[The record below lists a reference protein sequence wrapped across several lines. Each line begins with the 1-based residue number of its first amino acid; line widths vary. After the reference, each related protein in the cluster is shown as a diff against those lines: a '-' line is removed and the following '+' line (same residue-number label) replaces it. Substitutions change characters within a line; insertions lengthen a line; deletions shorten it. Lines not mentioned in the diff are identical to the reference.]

1 MKQSALTYIL
11 GAFFCLY
18 VLFLYGPMFVIF
30 VLSFQGPTGGM
41 TFPMQGVSLH
51 WFKELWSQ
59 NTSGDV
65 AGSFQRSLILGLVVM
80 VITVIVSVA
89 AGFGFRRNFPGA
101 KVVFYSAI
109 ISLIM
114 PGFLISFGLGL
125 ILQLMDIEAQWFTS
139 ALGAQLT
146 WTLPFGLLIMFAVL
160 ARFDRSVEEASQD
173 LGATRRQTLQHITL
187 PLLAPGIVGVALF
200 GFTLSYDEIPRT
212 TLVVGDSN
220 TLPMEVLAMTNTL
233 TTPSLYAIGTITT
246 LVSLICIGLALFS
259 VTRMQRRTG
268 IRGVKSDG

>member
-1 MKQSALTYIL
+1 MRHPPVTYIL
-11 GAFFCLY
+11 GAFFGLY
-18 VLFLYGPMFVIF
+18 ILFLYGPMFVIF
-30 VLSFQGPTGGM
+30 LLSFQGPTGGM
-41 TFPMQGVSLH
+41 TFPLQGVSLH
-51 WFKELWSQ
+51 WFRELWAQ

-65 AGSFQRSLILGLVVM
+65 AGSFQRSIALGLIVM
-80 VITVIVSVA
+80 VITVTISVA
-89 AGFGFRRNFPGA
+89 AGFGFRRDFPGA
-101 KVVFYSAI
+101 RVLFYGAV

-114 PGFLISFGLGL
+114 PGFLISFGLGI
-125 ILQLMDIEAQWFTS
+125 ILQLTGIEARWFTS

-160 ARFDRSVEEASQD
+160 ARFDRSLEEAAQD
-173 LGATRRQTLQHITL
+173 LGASHSQTLRHITL
-187 PLLAPGIVGVALF
+187 PLLAPGIIGVALF

-246 LVSLICIGLALFS
+246 VVSLACIIVALVSI
-259 VTRMQRRTG
+259 TRMQNRTK
-268 IRGVKSDG
+268 IKKV

>member
-1 MKQSALTYIL
+1 MTGPVIKGVL
-11 GAFFCLY
+11 GAVFILY

-30 VLSFQGPTGGM
+30 LLSFQGPGGGM
-41 TFPMQGVSLH
+41 TFPMQGVSTH
-51 WFKELWSQ
+51 WFQELWLQ
-59 NTSGDV
+59 RTSGDV
-65 AGSFQRSLILGLVVM
+65 VGSFVRSLILGLIVM
-80 VITVIVSVA
+80 AITVTVSVA
-89 AGFGFRRNFPGA
+89 AGFGFRRAFPGPRPL
-101 KVVFYSAI
+101 FYLAI

-125 ILQLMDIEAQWFTS
+125 ILQITGLDASWYTS

-160 ARFDRSVEEASQD
+160 SRFDRTLEEASRD
-173 LGATRRQTLQHITL
+173 LGATGSQTLQFVVL
-187 PLLAPGIVGVALF
+187 PLLLPGIVGVALF

-212 TLVVGDSN
+212 TLVVGDRN

-246 LVSLICIGLALFS
+246 VTSLLCIAIAFYVIS
-259 VTRMQRRTG
+259 RTNKRRAESPKT
-268 IRGVKSDG
+268 